1 MCFLFFIT
9 LCYQFKANENTRV
22 VSRDSSILTQQN
34 VILKHNV
41 FNSPVA
47 QWLEQKP
54 YKFEI
59 IGSIPIWTTHN
70 VLLAK

>member
-1 MCFLFFIT
+1 MF
-9 LCYQFKANENTRV
+9 
-22 VSRDSSILTQQN
+22 
-34 VILKHNV
+34 

>member
-1 MCFLFFIT
+1 M
-9 LCYQFKANENTRV
+9 

>member
-1 MCFLFFIT
+1 MF
-9 LCYQFKANENTRV
+9 
-22 VSRDSSILTQQN
+22 
-34 VILKHNV
+34 

-70 VLLAK
+70 VLLAKQTKAMVCKTIIHKFESYTELKFYSCVL